1 MTDSEK
7 ASAGGGHIGEL
18 WRYPV
23 KSMLGERL
31 DALTVDERGATGD
44 RLYAVRDDDG
54 KFGSGK
60 NTRRFRR
67 IDGLF
72 DFRARYDGDVPL
84 ITLPDG
90 REVPGDGEDVHLHL
104 HLHLQRALDRA
115 DVTLAREA
123 SISHFDQAPLHIVT
137 DASLA
142 WLAAAVP
149 GTAVDARRLRP
160 NLVVRT
166 GREPGPVEDAWIGR
180 TARIGP
186 DVVVAFTHRTERCVM
201 VNKAQDDLAHDGRV
215 LKAIADANDLNLGVY
230 ATVLHGGTISLG
242 DRLRLGD
249 PA

>member
-1 MTDSEK
+1 MTDS
-7 ASAGGGHIGEL
+7 GHTGEL

-23 KSMLGERL
+23 KSMLGERQ
-31 DALTVDERGATGD
+31 DALAVDGRGAIGD
-44 RLYAVRDDDG
+44 RLYAVRDGNG

-72 DFRARYDGDVPL
+72 DFRARYDGDVPV

-90 REVPGDGEDVHLHL
+90 REVRGDDDDVHLHL
-104 HLHLQRALDRA
+104 QRTLDRT
-115 DVTLAREA
+115 DVTLARED

-142 WLAAAVP
+142 WLAGAVP

-166 GREPGPVEDAWIGR
+166 GCEPGLVEDAWIGR
-180 TARIGP
+180 TARIGSE
-186 DVVVAFTHRTERCVM
+186 VVVAFTHRTERCVM
-201 VNKAQDDLAHDGRV
+201 VNNAQDHLAYDGRV
-215 LKAIADANDLNLGVY
+215 LKAIAANDLNLGIY

-242 DRLRLGD
+242 DRLQLGA
-249 PA
+249 PAQPGQR